1 MLNGPKSS
9 TNRAMQE
16 AIASVLVAGL
26 VVGTGAGMYNFLFV
40 LHIYVPN
47 TWTTTS
53 TSILGSFLSYPLVKS
68 L

>member
-9 TNRAMQE
+9 TNKDMQE

-26 VVGTGAGMYNFLFV
+26 VVGTG
-40 LHIYVPN
+40 
-47 TWTTTS
+47 T
-53 TSILGSFLSYPLVKS
+53 GSFLSLPIVKA